1 MMIASC
7 PRAAQAVKSAN
18 AARRDLT
25 RHQQRTGVIARQLEQ
40 IAPGTVRVR
49 TAPCGRRPTASAASA
64 RTSSSTAPPAPSKPT
79 ASSTAHAYNFLRR
92 MFPGADWTRPL
103 AYDARTGELTVDA
116 PCAPAE
122 LGAVEGADQ

>member
-1 MMIASC
+1 MWKKTDGI
-7 PRAAQAVKSAN
+7 
-18 AARRDLT
+18 
-25 RHQQRTGVIARQLEQ
+25 G
-40 IAPGTVRVR
+40 RVR
-49 TAPCGRRPTASAASA
+49 TYVVLDGTTGPVEANREQHRA
-64 RTSSSTAPPAPSKPT
+64 
-79 ASSTAHAYNFLRR
+79 AYNFLRL